1 MACIYIY
8 WREENNNNNSYPNL
22 NMMYIDVPVFWNI
35 TSSPAPTSSTSPTRN
50 WSTSFFFSSLSGIP
64 RQRMESYIC
73 IEIFFLGSATLLQRA
88 ATHLSGI
95 FHGIFSTIEKDTTK
109 SLGLRGIRVLEPTP
123 LLQSNREETNAN
135 GGTKWRQISKTSK
148 KSYKIG
154 VRRNQKIPSRKVIA
168 WCLDLN
174 EKIMIRYGHFISKN
188 KARKTTSR
196 EVSGLKI
203 LFVAN

>member
-1 MACIYIY
+1 MICIVV
-8 WREENNNNNSYPNL
+8 L
-22 NMMYIDVPVFWNI
+22 LFWNK
-35 TSSPAPTSSTSPTRN
+35 TSSPAPRSFTSPTRN
-50 WSTSFFFSSLSGIP
+50 WSTSFSSFSNGILYMHRNILLRIRWYSYVDATCCNTSLI
-64 RQRMESYIC
+64 
-73 IEIFFLGSATLLQRA
+73 L
-88 ATHLSGI
+88 
-95 FHGIFSTIEKDTTK
+95 HGTIEKDTTK
-109 SLGLRGIRVLEPTP
+109 SLGLRTIRVPEPTSR
-123 LLQSNREETNAN
+123 LQSNREETNAN
-135 GGTKWRQISKTSK
+135 GGTKWRQISNTSK

-203 LFVAN
+203 LFAAN

>member
-1 MACIYIY
+1 MFCYFEIK
-8 WREENNNNNSYPNL
+8 RLPRHPGLSPLQHE
-22 NMMYIDVPVFWNI
+22 IDRPL
-35 TSSPAPTSSTSPTRN
+35 SP
-50 WSTSFFFSSLSGIP
+50 LS
-64 RQRMESYIC
+64 QTESYIC
-73 IEIFFLGSATLLQRA
+73 IEIFFLEYVDATCCNTSLIL
-88 ATHLSGI
+88 
-95 FHGIFSTIEKDTTK
+95 HGIFSTIEKDTTK
-109 SLGLRGIRVLEPTP
+109 SRGLRTIRVPEPTSR
-123 LLQSNREETNAN
+123 LQSNREETNAN

-196 EVSGLKI
+196 GVSGLKI
-203 LFVAN
+203 LFAAN